1 MRNFDNKSGIQCTL
15 GGGIYVLYA
24 LTIVLTDWISF
35 LIKSTYVF
43 TLLFSLCIV
52 IFITAFY
59 LSRYKVKFLFF
70 QIKIWDI
77 ICISLIFILCTWR
90 AIIPESSF
98 DTSNYHLYFQEF
110 LYRDYL
116 NYDFFPI
123 RAVNAQSFGA
133 FGDRMYYCFRFFLG
147 YRMGTL
153 LNTLVIILIYLQL
166 KALLHYFWEE
176 LGHEAKS
183 HWANF
188 FLSMGVLVC
197 LMTENTYNNLS
208 TYMVD
213 YLAVPFLL
221 EIILIII
228 HSGGNEETQGGH
240 TPVFLC
246 LLAGFA
252 VDVKLTNSFLLVP
265 LALYYLV
272 QKRKELC
279 IRIII
284 SCLITILFT
293 NGIYLYIGYYLTG
306 NPVFPYLNGIFQSP
320 YFSVNASPNDY
331 SGFNERFGPKTVWEF
346 ILWPIYMWFFPERT
360 GDIAT
365 YSGRMFLIWIFL
377 HIVPFGVYRSMFGK
391 NMRKAYW
398 YLLYCYLLFLTVYKG
413 YMRYSIILELLGSI
427 LLTATIVQWIGYHKK
442 VVWCVT
448 GVVASQFL
456 FAQVGI
462 ASYKYFDLNYEWSWR
477 DICDWKDIAMNLPY
491 IFKDRGSG
499 IEEKIIDDID
509 CFVVADASG
518 SLAVNLKDN
527 VPIIA
532 INHCITN
539 DYVARIQS
547 QRLEEITGSN
557 IYSLN
562 KREDFQNNLTYY
574 QNYGLALAEVIP
586 ISPDFYDK
594 GRCLPLIKLKSTD
607 EEIRVQQ
614 FAFSENE
621 FIYPIADNVKR
632 MEIFVGDV
640 IDEAKYEDRSY
651 RLSIIGKN
659 SKTGEMITLMNNV
672 MISQRGQYQKCIVD
686 FSEVNVDEIILQTEV
701 SENGDDCQ
709 LIIQEYLFE

>member
-1 MRNFDNKSGIQCTL
+1 MKVTCNKKYEIHCTI
-15 GGGIYVLYA
+15 GGFVYALYA
-24 LTIVLTDWISF
+24 LVIILNDWLS
-35 LIKSTYVF
+35 
-43 TLLFSLCIV
+43 
-52 IFITAFY
+52 FITKKTYSITIACSFVIVVVISVLY
-59 LSRYKVKFLFF
+59 LQKCKIKYIYYKMKV
-70 QIKIWDI
+70 WDI
-77 ICISLIFILCTWR
+77 LCVGLIFILCTWR
-90 AIIPESSF
+90 AIIPEASF

-153 LNTLVIILIYLQL
+153 LNTLVIILIYFQL
-166 KALLHYFWEE
+166 KLLLYYFWREM
-176 LGHEAKS
+176 GHEAKS

-188 FLSMGVLVC
+188 FLSIGVLVC

-213 YLAVPFLL
+213 YLAGPFLL

-228 HSGGNEETQGGH
+228 HSSEDKEPPGH

-252 VDVKLTNSFLLVP
+252 VGVKLTNSFLLIP

-272 QKRKELC
+272 QKRKELSF
-279 IRIII
+279 RIII
-284 SCLITILFT
+284 ICLVAVLFT
-293 NGIYLYIGYYLTG
+293 NGIYLYIGYCMTG

-320 YFSVNASPNDY
+320 YFSVDASPNDY
-331 SGFNERFGPKTVWEF
+331 SGFNERFGPKTFLEF
-346 ILWPIYMWFFPERT
+346 VLWPIYMWFFPERT
-360 GDIAT
+360 GDVAT

-377 HIVPFGVYRSMFGK
+377 LVVPFGVYRSVFGR

-427 LLTATIVQWIGYHKK
+427 LLIVTIGQWIGYHKK
-442 VVWCVT
+442 VVWCVA
-448 GVVASQFL
+448 GVVASQL
-456 FAQVGI
+456 FFVQVGI
-462 ASYKYFDLNYEWSWR
+462 ASYKYFELNYEWSWR
-477 DICDWKDIAMNLPY
+477 DISDWKDIAMNLPY
-491 IFKDRGSG
+491 VFKDRGAG
-499 IEEKIIDDID
+499 IDKEIIDNID

-539 DYVARIQS
+539 DYVAQLQA
-547 QRLEEITGSN
+547 QRLEEIERSN
-557 IYSLN
+557 IYSLS

-574 QNYGLALAEVIP
+574 QNYGLALDEVIP

-594 GRCLPLIKLKSTD
+594 GRCLPLLKLKSTD
-607 EEIRVQQ
+607 EKIRVQQ
-614 FAFSENE
+614 FASSENE
-621 FIYPIADNVKR
+621 FIYPISDNVKS

-640 IDEAKYEDRSY
+640 IDEAKYEDKSY
-651 RLSIIGKN
+651 QLSVIGKN
-659 SKTGEMITLMNNV
+659 SETGEAITLMDNV
-672 MISQRGQYQKCIVD
+672 TISQRGQYEKCIVD
-686 FSEVNVDEIILQTEV
+686 FSAVNVDEIILQTGLR
-701 SENGDDCQ
+701 ENGNNWQ
-709 LIIQEYLFE
+709 LVIQEYLFD